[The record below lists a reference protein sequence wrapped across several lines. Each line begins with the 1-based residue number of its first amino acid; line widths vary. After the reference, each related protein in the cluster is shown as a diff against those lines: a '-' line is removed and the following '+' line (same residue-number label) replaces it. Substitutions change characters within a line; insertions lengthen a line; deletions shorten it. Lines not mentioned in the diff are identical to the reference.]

1 MNRLVIPLIFVTALV
16 NATAEAARH
25 VTASEFGDRWPFTVA
40 EGEIDCIRGRE
51 ESGRRLDAIV
61 FRSGGKT
68 YALNGPAERRG
79 DPPINPI
86 WRADPANPQ
95 RRVNLAPLL
104 YLAVKECESPQ
115 GGR

>member
-1 MNRLVIPLIFVTALV
+1 MKRLVLPLIFVTALV
-16 NATAEAARH
+16 PATAEAARR

-40 EGEIDCIRGRE
+40 EGEIDCIRGPE

-68 YALNGPAERRG
+68 YGLNGAAERRG
-79 DPPINPI
+79 DLRINPI
-86 WRADPANPQ
+86 WRADPAKPE

-104 YLAVKECESPQ
+104 YLGARECDAPP

>member
-1 MNRLVIPLIFVTALV
+1 VRRLVIALILVTALV
-16 NATAEAARH
+16 DATAEAARA
-25 VTASEFGDRWPFTVA
+25 VTASDFGDRWPFTVT
-40 EGEIDCIRGRE
+40 EGELDCIRGRE
-51 ESGRRLDAIV
+51 ESGRRRDAIV

-79 DPPINPI
+79 DLSIDPI

-104 YLAVKECESPQ
+104 YLAVSECPRS
-115 GGR
+115 